1 MAARVSQRDSA
12 FAHFK
17 IRLSLVLPQ
26 CEDATYELNP
36 RRQVDF
42 GVMRLWLETFY
53 MRSQLLF
60 LFLFLFFVY
69 LSASL
74 LD

>member
-1 MAARVSQRDSA
+1 MAARVCQRDSA

-36 RRQVDF
+36 SRQVDF
-42 GVMRLWLETFY
+42 GVMMFIA
-53 MRSQLLF
+53 M
-60 LFLFLFFVY
+60 
-69 LSASL
+69 A
-74 LD
+74 